1 MDGVLIID
9 KPIGIT
15 SHDVVSRV
23 RRILGERSVG
33 HTGTLD
39 PFASGVLVI
48 LVGRATRLAQFLSGS
63 DKAYEAVIR
72 LGFAT
77 DTGDRTGTP
86 LSEDKEAA
94 STLVWSDQEI
104 EAAMKDL
111 RGEIQQVPP
120 MYSAKKQGGRK
131 LYELARRG
139 EQVEREPVRVIIRAF
154 AAAGGATKT
163 SAGTTDLPVRVECSA
178 GTYIRTLAE
187 DFGKQLGVGAHLAE
201 LHRTRVGHL
210 TIAQALTLEQLEER
224 ARGESLADL
233 VLSPDEALGDLPFV
247 SLDLL
252 AVKRTQQGQ
261 PMNLEL
267 EPDQV
272 HGRQNFRMRDELG
285 NLIAV
290 GTYDS
295 EARVLRPRVVLSTQ

>member
-9 KPIGIT
+9 KPAGIT

-63 DKAYEAVIR
+63 DKEYEAIIR

-77 DTGDRTGTP
+77 DTGDRTGKP
-86 LSEDKEAA
+86 LPPEDTAA
-94 STLVWSDQEI
+94 TAFVLSDEEI
-104 EAAMKDL
+104 EAAMKNL
-111 RGEIQQVPP
+111 RGEIQQVAP

-139 EQVEREPVRVIIRAF
+139 EQVERGPVQVIINAF
-154 AAAGGATKT
+154 TVAGVATH
-163 SAGTTDLPVRVECSA
+163 SPAGTTDLPVRVECSA

-201 LHRTRVGHL
+201 LRRTRAGNF
-210 TIAQALTLEQLEER
+210 TIARALTLEQLEER
-224 ARGESLADL
+224 LRRESLAGV
-233 VLSPDEALGDLPFV
+233 VLSPDEALRDLPFV
-247 SLDLL
+247 SLDVL
-252 AVKRTQQGQ
+252 AVRRTQQGQ
-261 PMNLEL
+261 PMEL
-267 EPDQV
+267 ESEPDELHRQ
-272 HGRQNFRMRDELG
+272 QNFRMRDELG

>member
-9 KPIGIT
+9 KPEGIT

-23 RRILGERSVG
+23 RRILGQRSVG

-48 LVGRATRLAQFLSGS
+48 LVGRATRLARFLSGS
-63 DKAYEAVIR
+63 DKEYEAVIR

-77 DTGDRTGTP
+77 DTGDRTGRP
-86 LSEDKEAA
+86 LPPGNGAA
-94 STLVWSDQEI
+94 SFILSDEAI
-104 EAAMKDL
+104 KAAMNNL
-111 RGEIQQVPP
+111 RGEILQVPP

-139 EQVEREPVRVIIRAF
+139 EQVERAPVHVIIRAF
-154 AAAGGATKT
+154 SVAGVATHGP
-163 SAGTTDLPVRVECSA
+163 AGTTDLPVRVQCSA

-201 LHRTRVGHL
+201 LRRTKAGNFS
-210 TIAQALTLEQLEER
+210 IGSALTLEQLEDLLR
-224 ARGESLADL
+224 RESLAGA
-233 VLSPDEALGDLPFV
+233 VLSPDEALRDLPFV
-247 SLDLL
+247 SLDVL

-261 PMNLEL
+261 PMEL
-267 EPDQV
+267 ESEPDELHRQ
-272 HGRQNFRMRDELG
+272 QNFRMRDELG